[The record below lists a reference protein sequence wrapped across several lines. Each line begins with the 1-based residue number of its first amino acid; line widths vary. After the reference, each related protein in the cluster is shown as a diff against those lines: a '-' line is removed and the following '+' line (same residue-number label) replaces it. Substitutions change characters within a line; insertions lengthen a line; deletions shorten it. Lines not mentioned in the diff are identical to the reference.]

1 MSRGITARLFKGDR
15 TVWCVFFIFCVLSLI
30 EVFSASSRQTY
41 DSGNYWGPITKHSI
55 FILAG
60 VFVVWFMHNMKSN
73 WIKGMTKIIYFLGLG
88 MLIYAALGGGAVRN
102 ESNRW
107 IKIMGFEFQHFE
119 VVKLGIVMIISSVL
133 ARAQCDEGTRF
144 SWNSALSFLG
154 IAPRAVDKK
163 GDYTML
169 TILMLVAIPSAF
181 IVTENLST
189 VLILVLVTLAMM
201 TIGGVNWK
209 QMLLLV
215 VTGAAGIVLGIAV
228 LLQVPEE
235 FKDAGPIGN
244 KVITWKHRFED
255 VFKADGD
262 TDPKKVK
269 IAGEEQRIY
278 SKIAIVEGGFF
289 GRGPGNSVRRDYIPH
304 ANSDFIFAVIL
315 EELGIV
321 GGAVVVIL
329 YLILLYR
336 CGKIANECED
346 PYASFLAIGIGILI
360 TIQAFMHM
368 YITVGNFVTGQ
379 PLPLISQGGTSFLVN
394 CMYIGIL
401 LSISRYVNRLH
412 REKEIKAKREAEALS

>member
-1 MSRGITARLFKGDR
+1 MSRGVTARLFKGDR
-15 TVWCVFFIFCVLSLI
+15 TVWCVFFILCVLSLI
-30 EVFSASSRQTY
+30 EVFSASSRQTFE
-41 DSGNYWGPITKHSI
+41 SESYWGPITKHSI

-60 VFVVWFMHNMKSN
+60 VFVVWFMHNMKSS

-88 MLIYAALGGGAVRN
+88 MLIYATLGGGSVRN
-102 ESNRW
+102 NSNRW
-107 IKIMGFEFQHFE
+107 ITIMGFEFQHFE
-119 VVKLGIVMIISSVL
+119 VVKLGIVMIISSIL
-133 ARAQCDEGTRF
+133 ARAQCDEGTRL
-144 SWNSALSFLG
+144 SWNSALSFFG

-169 TILMLVAIPSAF
+169 TILALVAIPSVF
-181 IVTENLST
+181 IITENLST
-189 VLILVLVTLAMM
+189 VLILILVTLAMM
-201 TIGGVNWK
+201 IIGGVNWK

-215 VTGAAGIVLGIAV
+215 GTGIVAIVLGIAV
-228 LLQVPEE
+228 LMQVPEE
-235 FKDAGPIGN
+235 FKEAGSIGN

-255 VFKADGD
+255 VFKADGN

-304 ANSDFIFAVIL
+304 ANNDFIFAVIL
-315 EELGIV
+315 EELGIL
-321 GGAVVVIL
+321 GGAVIVIL

-336 CGKIANECED
+336 CGKVANECED

-401 LSISRYVNRLH
+401 LSISRYVNRLNK
-412 REKEIKAKREAEALS
+412 EKETKTNRETEALS